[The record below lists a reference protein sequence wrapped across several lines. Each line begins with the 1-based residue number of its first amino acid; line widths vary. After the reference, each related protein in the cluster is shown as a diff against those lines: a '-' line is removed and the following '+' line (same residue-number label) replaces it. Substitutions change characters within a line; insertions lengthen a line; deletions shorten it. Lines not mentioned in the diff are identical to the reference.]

1 MTLKHSLFD
10 KIFMTFL
17 AIFTVCFG
25 FIVLYASYVTRDML
39 VDERTEVLTN
49 EAFLIADQTI
59 TGYIQ
64 GIYSEQ
70 DFEDSLQYYASTLD
84 ASIWVTDTKG
94 IIYGFA
100 RADGHPDNPKNIF
113 LVDQDFDMYTAQSFN
128 GNFFG
133 TFNGDVI
140 SVAIPIRTN
149 DKPNGMILIHSTV
162 EQLHNVQQNI
172 VRLIYAPYL
181 FMIILSFALLGIV
194 SGKIMRPIR
203 KINTVAEQYST
214 GNFDTPMDIHSNDE
228 IGQLAATLEYMA
240 SELSKLD
247 DYRKAFISNISHD
260 FRSPLTSIKG
270 YIEAIQDG
278 TIPPEK
284 QSHYLDIVVQQ
295 TNRLTKLTSSLL
307 ELNNYDSYGIWL
319 VCKDFDIVEL
329 VLSAINSFEGRC
341 IEKQIA
347 IRLNNHTEHSVV
359 HADKTKIEQVIYNL
373 LDNAIKFTP
382 NGKSIYVTLTEKHD
396 KIFVSVKDEGCGIPK
411 ESLNRVWVR
420 FYKADRS
427 RGKDKQGTGLGLAIT
442 KEIIKAHN
450 ENINVVSTEGVG
462 SEFTFSL
469 SKAAQEAEES
479 SK

>member
-1 MTLKHSLFD
+1 MTLRHSLFD
-10 KIFMTFL
+10 KIFITFL
-17 AIFTVCFG
+17 LVFTVCFG
-25 FIVLYASYVTRDML
+25 FIVIYSSHVTRNML
-39 VDERTEVLTN
+39 VDERTEVMTN

-59 TGYIQ
+59 AGYVQ
-64 GIYSEQ
+64 GLYSEEE
-70 DFEDSLQYYASTLD
+70 FEKNLEYYAKTLNS
-84 ASIWVTDTKG
+84 SIWVVDTKG

-100 RADGHPDNPKNIF
+100 KADGHPDNPKNIY
-113 LVDQDFDMYTAQSFN
+113 LVNQDFDISVAQSFN
-128 GNFFG
+128 GNFFN
-133 TFNGDVI
+133 TFDDDVI
-140 SVAIPIRTN
+140 SVAIPIRAN
-149 DKPNGMILIHSTV
+149 NEPNGMILIHSTV
-162 EQLHNVQQNI
+162 EQLKNIQQNL
-172 VRLIYAPYL
+172 VKLIYAPYL
-181 FMIILSFALLGIV
+181 FMIIISFTLLAIV

-203 KINTVAEQYST
+203 KINMVAEQYST
-214 GNFDTPMDIHSNDE
+214 GNFDTPMDIHSSDE
-228 IGQLAATLEYMA
+228 IGQLASTLEYMA

-247 DYRKAFISNISHD
+247 DYRRAFISNISHD

-284 QSHYLDIVVQQ
+284 QSHYLDIVVEQ

-307 ELNNYDSYGIWL
+307 ELNDYDSYGIWL

-341 IEKQIA
+341 IEKKISL
-347 IRLNNHTEHSVV
+347 RLNNHTEHSIV

-382 NGKSIYVTLTEKHD
+382 ENKSIYVTLTEKHD

-411 ESLNRVWVR
+411 DSLTRVWVR

-469 SKAAQEAEES
+469 SKAPSES
-479 SK
+479 EPS

>member
-10 KIFMTFL
+10 KIFITFL
-17 AIFTVCFG
+17 AIFTICFA
-25 FIVLYASYVTRDML
+25 FIVLYASRVTRNML

-59 TGYIQ
+59 TGYVQ
-64 GIYSEQ
+64 GIYSEADLQ
-70 DFEDSLQYYASTLD
+70 QSLQYYAKTLN

-94 IIYGFA
+94 VIYGFA
-100 RADGHPDNPKNIF
+100 NAEGHPGNPRNIF
-113 LVDQDFDMYTAQSFN
+113 LVNPDFDLYTAQSFN
-128 GNFFG
+128 GDFFD
-133 TFNGDVI
+133 TFKDDVI

-149 DKPNGMILIHSTV
+149 NNPNGMILIHSTV
-162 EQLHNVQQNI
+162 EQLHNIQQKI
-172 VRLIYAPYL
+172 VKLIYVPYL
-181 FMIILSFALLGIV
+181 VMIIASFALLGIV

-203 KINTVAEQYST
+203 KINAIAEQYST
-214 GNFDTPMDIHSNDE
+214 GNFDTPMDIHSSDE
-228 IGQLAATLEYMA
+228 IGQLASTLEYMA

-307 ELNNYDSYGIWL
+307 ELNDYDSYGIWL

-347 IRLNNHTEHSVV
+347 IRLNNHTEHSTV

-373 LDNAIKFTP
+373 LDNALKFTP

-411 ESLNRVWVR
+411 DSLNRVWVR

-469 SKAAQEAEES
+469 SRAATES
-479 SK
+479 EQSS

>member
-1 MTLKHSLFD
+1 MTLRHSLFD
-10 KIFMTFL
+10 KIFISFL
-17 AIFTVCFG
+17 VIFTVCFG
-25 FIVLYASYVTRDML
+25 FIVLYASNVTRSML
-39 VDERTEVLTN
+39 VDDRTEVLTN
-49 EAFLIADQTI
+49 EAFLIADQTVA
-59 TGYIQ
+59 GYVQ
-64 GIYSEQ
+64 GVYTKDELQESLRYYS
-70 DFEDSLQYYASTLD
+70 DKLN
-84 ASIWVTDTKG
+84 ASIWVTNEKG

-100 RADGHPDNPKNIF
+100 NADGHPDNPKNIF
-113 LVDQDFDMYTAQSFN
+113 LVDPDFDIYTAQSFN
-128 GNFFG
+128 GNFYN
-133 TFNGDVI
+133 TFKSNVI
-140 SVAIPIRTN
+140 SVAIPIHIN
-149 DKPNGMILIHSTV
+149 NQPNGMLLIHSTV
-162 EQLHNVQQNI
+162 EQLQNI
-172 VRLIYAPYL
+172 QEKIVKLIYAPYL
-181 FMIILSFALLGIV
+181 FMIIISFALLGII

-203 KINTVAEQYST
+203 KINSVAEQYST

-228 IGQLAATLEYMA
+228 IGQLASTLEYMA
-240 SELSKLD
+240 SELEKLD

-347 IRLNNHTEHSVV
+347 IRLNNHTEHSIV

-382 NGKSIYVTLTEKHD
+382 NGKSIYVTLSEKHD

-411 ESLNRVWVR
+411 DSLN
-420 FYKADRS
+420 
-427 RGKDKQGTGLGLAIT
+427 L
-442 KEIIKAHN
+442 
-450 ENINVVSTEGVG
+450 
-462 SEFTFSL
+462 SL
-469 SKAAQEAEES
+469 IHI
-479 SK
+479 